1 MSRII
6 TILKEKSPSV
16 IVVFHHQFTTRQII
30 GKLAYEHQVD
40 YVELLLEAYNHKNEN
55 PQIFLNLHSQI
66 GRYLLNNAEDL
77 GIKKIE
83 AVKEPDINPFGRETS
98 TQSWEKCQRK
108 KDVQNN
114 Y

>member
-16 IVVFHHQFTTRQII
+16 IVGLPNQFTTRQII

-55 PQIFLNLHSQI
+55 PQIFLTCIH
-66 GRYLLNNAEDL
+66 
-77 GIKKIE
+77 K
-83 AVKEPDINPFGRETS
+83 
-98 TQSWEKCQRK
+98 
-108 KDVQNN
+108 
-114 Y
+114 